1 MKFLSRT
8 LVTTEHTYN
17 VSDMVE
23 DKEGDTT
30 IIRMKKT
37 ELDKDVVPGRGDHSS
52 SSINESDSDLENEV
66 WMITAEST
74 FHCDH
79 CDKKTKLTLIQ
90 TLK

>member
-66 WMITAEST
+66 WRAPFIVTIVT
-74 FHCDH
+74 RR
-79 CDKKTKLTLIQ
+79 Q
-90 TLK
+90 N

>member
-1 MKFLSRT
+1 
-8 LVTTEHTYN
+8 
-17 VSDMVE
+17 MVE

-74 FHCDH
+74 FHCDPNGGV
-79 CDKKTKLTLIQ
+79 
-90 TLK
+90 

>member
-1 MKFLSRT
+1 
-8 LVTTEHTYN
+8 
-17 VSDMVE
+17 MVE

-30 IIRMKKT
+30 IIRLKKT

-74 FHCDH
+74 FHCDPNGGV
-79 CDKKTKLTLIQ
+79 
-90 TLK
+90 